1 MANINISNLSGFDLF
16 NDSES
21 FLTEISD
28 ESSEITGGI
37 LISIGPI
44 LTLSPYVCSGRT
56 CSASEISVGPPIII
70 KK

>member
-1 MANINISNLSGFDLF
+1 MANINISNLSGSDLF

-28 ESSEITGGI
+28 ESSEIMGGI